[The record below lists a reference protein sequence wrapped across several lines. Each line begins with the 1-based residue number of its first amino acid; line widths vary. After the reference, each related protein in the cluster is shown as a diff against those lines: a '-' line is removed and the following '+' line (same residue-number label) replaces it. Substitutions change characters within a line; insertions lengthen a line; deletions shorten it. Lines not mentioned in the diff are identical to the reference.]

1 LELRIVV
8 TRSLS
13 TLLVALCGFA
23 AYANSFQGAFVFDD
37 LIEIAANPAVH
48 RLWPPWVPMFGGN
61 DVAPRPLP
69 YLSFAIDH
77 ALYGDSPFGYHAT
90 NLAIH
95 LLCAA
100 LLMWLVNDTVRGPSF
115 SVWWQERS
123 LAIATAVAAIWVV
136 HPLTTQAVTY
146 IYQRMESLAAL
157 FIVAAIACAAAA
169 FSPACGAEAT
179 RRRRRWQAAACM
191 CGLLGGLSKET
202 AVGIPLLVAAY
213 WWIYHSRDAGAAV
226 GSSFRGHM
234 PFFVA
239 LTIATWLPL
248 AAVLAAGR
256 GEYAELRKPAHPPLA
271 YLVTQAE
278 VIMHY
283 VRLAVWPAG
292 QNLDYD
298 WKLAESAATV
308 WRQLAAV
315 VAAGAVAVGGC
326 ITRKVWAFPAAAFF
340 LLLGPT
346 SSFLPVADIA
356 VEHRMYLPLACLVAL
371 SVGGV
376 AAACDRI
383 GSRDVTRGAIVA
395 ASVAVVAL
403 GVATHARNRVYES
416 FTTIWHDCHAKNPHG
431 MRANWHLAVE
441 AAGQGDVEHAIEL
454 AHRSTEAG
462 TASQAFHQC
471 AKRFFEAG
479 NLQASEQACRE
490 GMEVFAAHDC
500 LHKAVWFD
508 LAVLLT
514 ETLVSQG
521 RVDEASVFC
530 SDTLPIID
538 RELGSEHPM
547 HFAMLTANLRGRLA
561 GAFTPQTFADAERL
575 DMATTSALGEDHPV
589 ALAATTA
596 HAAALAA
603 AKQDEAAER
612 LLRQVV
618 EAEASKPLN
627 GDRTAAALMTLGNF
641 LESRGRSAEA
651 KAIRAALQ
659 RCP

>member
-1 LELRIVV
+1 V
-8 TRSLS
+8 TRPLS

-37 LIEIAANPAVH
+37 LIEITANPAVH

-169 FSPACGAEAT
+169 FSTGFRAETAN
-179 RRRRRWQAAACM
+179 RRRSWQVAACC
-191 CGLLGGLSKET
+191 CGLLAGLSKET
-202 AVGIPLLVAAY
+202 AVGIPLLVAAF
-213 WWIYHSRDAGAAV
+213 WWIYRSRADGETLYA
-226 GSSFRGHM
+226 RL
-234 PFFVA
+234 PFLIA
-239 LTIATWLPL
+239 LTVATWVPL

-256 GEYAELRKPAHPPLA
+256 GDYNELRKAAHPPLE
-271 YLVTQAE
+271 YVVTQAE
-278 VIMHY
+278 VIVHY

-292 QNLDYD
+292 QNLDYQ
-298 WKLAESAATV
+298 WQLVESVGSV
-308 WRQLAAV
+308 WWQLAAV
-315 VAAGAVAVGGC
+315 LIAGAIAFGGC
-326 ITRKVWAFPAAAFF
+326 IARRPWGFPAVAFF
-340 LLLGPT
+340 VLLGPT

-356 VEHRMYLPLACLVAL
+356 VEHRMYLPLTCLVAL
-371 SVGGV
+371 VVGGM
-376 AAACDRI
+376 AAACERF
-383 GSRDVTRGAIVA
+383 GSRVATRAAVVA
-395 ASVAVVAL
+395 ATVCVVAL
-403 GVATHARNRVYES
+403 GATTHARNRVYES
-416 FTTIWHDCHAKNPHG
+416 FSTMWHDCHAKNPRG

-441 AAGQGDVEHAIEL
+441 AAGQGDVDRAIEL
-454 AHRSTEAG
+454 AGRSTEAG
-462 TASQAFHQC
+462 TASQAFHGC

-479 NLQASEQACRE
+479 NPRASERVCRE
-490 GMEVFAAHDC
+490 GMKVFASHDC

-514 ETLVSQG
+514 ETLVAQG
-521 RVDEASVFC
+521 RVDEASAFC
-530 SDTLPIID
+530 GDTLPLID
-538 RELGSEHPM
+538 RELGADHPM